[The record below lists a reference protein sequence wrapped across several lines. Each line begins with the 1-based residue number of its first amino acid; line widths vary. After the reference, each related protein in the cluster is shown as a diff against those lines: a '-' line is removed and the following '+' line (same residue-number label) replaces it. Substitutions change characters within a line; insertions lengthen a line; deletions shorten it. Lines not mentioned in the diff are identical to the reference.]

1 VVCAGWPAAGGCV
14 RAAAL
19 VQLYYIVYYTVLDL
33 GSYGCMYAK
42 CVNELG

>member
-1 VVCAGWPAAGGCV
+1 V

-33 GSYGCMYAK
+33 GSYGCMYA
-42 CVNELG
+42 